1 MKYSRQR
8 TAIMEYLS
16 GVKCHPTADE
26 VYASVRK
33 VIPNISLGTVYRNLA
48 QLADTGAIRKLRV
61 GVMDHWDADLC
72 PHAHFACK
80 VCGRVY
86 DLLATKMAIPVPDG
100 FHVEREE
107 AFLYG
112 TCVHCNKMN

>member
-1 MKYSRQR
+1 MVSHRLFVFIVVFKFY
-8 TAIMEYLS
+8 
-16 GVKCHPTADE
+16 
-26 VYASVRK
+26 
-33 VIPNISLGTVYRNLA
+33 VID

-80 VCGRVY
+80 ACGRVY
-86 DLLATKMAIPVPDG
+86 DLLATKMTIPVPDG